1 LIGHHRWTER
11 AVVGEFEGW
20 YWKRS
25 IDAVVVEIGGNKQSR
40 DPSTTLLLK
49 LVLQV
54 VNEAGDDV
62 NQREPAS

>member
-1 LIGHHRWTER
+1 M
-11 AVVGEFEGW
+11 
-20 YWKRS
+20 
-25 IDAVVVEIGGNKQSR
+25 VEIGGNKQSR